1 MMDIKK
7 EFAKTITVSQ
17 YECDLNSK
25 MTAAAVLRQVQ
36 QISTDHCTELGFTDE
51 VYRKHSAA
59 FFLAKLSVEFYEDIF
74 VGDIITFLTYPSKA
88 VRAFYPRYTK
98 IVNQDGKILASVD
111 ARWILV
117 DPFSRKIYRKP
128 PEGFVLDFGS
138 DEVPTHDISI
148 PKIQNPAFVANV
160 PVSYSR
166 TDINRHLNNTQYADI
181 ICDSL
186 PLDLICNSSVAKMII
201 YYHKEAKL
209 GENLSVFS
217 EQIQNNFVVQGKIGE
232 VVSFDAFVSFKN

>member
-1 MMDIKK
+1 MNIKQ

-17 YECDLNSK
+17 HECDLNSK

-36 QISTDHCTELGFTDE
+36 QISTDHCTQLGFTEE
-51 VYRKHSAA
+51 VYRKNSAA
-59 FFLAKLSVEFYEDIF
+59 FFLAKISVEFYEDIF
-74 VGDIITFLTYPSKA
+74 VGDEITLLTYPSKA

-98 IVNQDGKILASVD
+98 IIDKNGKILASVD

-128 PEGFVLDFGS
+128 PENLILDFGS
-138 DEVPTHDISI
+138 DEVPSHDISI
-148 PKIQNPAFVANV
+148 PKIQNPSLLGNV

-166 TDINRHLNNTQYADI
+166 IDVNRHLNNTQYADI
-181 ICDSL
+181 ICDFL
-186 PLDLICNSSVAKMII
+186 PLNFVCDYSLKKMVI

-209 GENLSVFS
+209 GENISLFS
-217 EQIQNNFVVQGKIGE
+217 QQIQNSFIVQGKIDE
-232 VVSFDAFVSFKN
+232 AISFDAFVSFQK